1 MFKAYR
7 FRLYPNEEQRVLLEK
22 HFGSC
27 RFVWNHFLA
36 LRNEVYTKTGKG
48 MSQYEMTAL
57 LPQLKN
63 ENEWLREVNSQSLQA
78 SIQFLDGAFH
88 KFFKNIARY
97 PKFKKKGHGGSFTV
111 PQHFTI
117 NDNHLTIPKFKMPI
131 RMFAH
136 RKIEGKVKS
145 LTITKT
151 PSGKYFVSILSE
163 SGEKPPETKEI
174 EPNNAIG
181 IDVGIT
187 AFLTT
192 SDGLQIHNPKNL
204 KKSEKKLVLLQKR
217 LSRKQKGSNNRNKA
231 RIKVAKTQEHIANQR
246 MDFHNKTSDAI
257 LKTYDTVIT
266 EDLNV
271 AGMMKNHHLA
281 KSIGDAGWSSF
292 MTMLKTKAAS
302 RGKTTIEIGG
312 FDPSS
317 KMCSHCGYIYDLK
330 LSEREWIC
338 PQCNTTHDR
347 EWNAAKNIKQFGL
360 IKTGIPTDSGELT
373 PVDRVSVP
381 LSLLAEEGIRAFHS
395 LSCVVLHCGHIHSLS
410 LSFRS

>member
-1 MFKAYR
+1 MIKTIKV
-7 FRLYPNEEQRVLLEK
+7 RLYPNEEQRVLLEK

-174 EPNNAIG
+174 EPNNTIG

-192 SDGLQIHNPKNL
+192 SDGIQIDNPKNL
-204 KKSEKKLVLLQKR
+204 KKSEKKLAILQKR

-231 RIKVAKTQEHIANQR
+231 RIKVATAHEHIANQR
-246 MDFHNKTSDAI
+246 MDFHNRVSDSL
-257 LKTYDTVIT
+257 LKAYDTVIT

-271 AGMMKNHHLA
+271 SGMMKNHHLA
-281 KSIGDAGWSSF
+281 KSITDQGWHQF
-292 MTMLKTKAAS
+292 KTMLQYKMEWREAEL
-302 RGKTTIEIGG
+302 IEIGR

-317 KMCSHCGYIYDLK
+317 KMCSKCGNIKHDLK
-330 LSEREWIC
+330 LSDRIYH
-338 PQCNTTHDR
+338 CNACGLIIDR
-347 EWNAAKNIKQFGL
+347 DLNAAINIRNMGF
-360 IKTGIPTDSGELT
+360 IKVGKGIPELT
-373 PVDRVSVP
+373 PVESATAAELLRGGLRVAT
-381 LSLLAEEGIRAFHS
+381 L
-395 LSCVVLHCGHIHSLS
+395 
-410 LSFRS
+410 